1 MTKEQAVQ
9 EIITAQGTLIKELAK
24 EVARLKRKNLKL
36 KMHIQVLVGTPDC
49 RTSKRISF
57 VESAM
62 GNLKEAGINQ
72 N

>member
-1 MTKEQAVQ
+1 MTKEQVTQ
-9 EIITAQGTLIKELAK
+9 EIIDSQDKIIKELIA
-24 EVARLKRKNLKL
+24 ELRRIQRKNLKL

-57 VESAM
+57 IESAT
-62 GNLKEAGINQ
+62 GNLKKAGINQ

>member
-1 MTKEQAVQ
+1 MTKEQVTQ
-9 EIITAQGTLIKELAK
+9 EIIDSQDKIIKELIA
-24 EVARLKRKNLKL
+24 ELRRIQRKNHKL
-36 KMHIQVLVGTPDC
+36 KTHMQVLVGTPQC
-49 RTSKRISF
+49 RTAERISF